1 MKNNFAVTLGIVVM
15 TASTTISAG
24 PREDLLAQYATA
36 AKSAEFS
43 AARGQTLHTQN
54 FSGGKPDTPSC
65 TSCHGKDTRS
75 AGRALTG
82 KIIEPLAVSVTPM
95 RYTDPAKVEKW
106 FKRNCTEVLGR
117 ECTPQEKG
125 DWLTFVL
132 IQ

>member
-54 FSGGKPDTPSC
+54 FPGGKPDTTSC
-65 TSCHGKDTRS
+65 TPCHGKDMFW
-75 AGRALTG
+75 G
-82 KIIEPLAVSVTPM
+82 
-95 RYTDPAKVEKW
+95 
-106 FKRNCTEVLGR
+106 
-117 ECTPQEKG
+117 
-125 DWLTFVL
+125 
-132 IQ
+132 